1 MWCAMSEYDDNTNSQ
16 EDYVHIRL
24 SSVAFHVLCGGLVLH
39 AVIGV
44 GRLIGRFQHAYAIL
58 KFSS

>member
-1 MWCAMSEYDDNTNSQ
+1 MWCAMSEYDDNTNSK

-24 SSVAFHVLCGGLVLH
+24 PSVAFHVLCVGLGFHV
-39 AVIGV
+39 VIGV
-44 GRLIGRFQHAYAIL
+44 GRLIGRFQHAYAIP